1 MSCAEHRGMR
11 SFLISLLIAT
21 PLVSVT
27 ACKKSA
33 DAPPAADNTA
43 QNKRE
48 NLKTADQAA
57 QGGSDLDLTAKI
69 RRGIMDA
76 DGLSTNAQNAK
87 IVVDKGVVTLA
98 GPVATDA
105 ERTKL
110 ISIATS
116 AGATSVVNQLE
127 ISN

>member
-1 MSCAEHRGMR
+1 MR
-11 SFLISLLIAT
+11 SLLISLLIAT
-21 PLVSVT
+21 PLATVG
-27 ACKKSA
+27 ACKSKST

-43 QNKRE
+43 QNKRD
-48 NLKTADQAA
+48 NMATADQAA
-57 QGGSDLDLTAKI
+57 QTGSDLELTQKI
-69 RRGIMDA
+69 RKDIMAA

-110 ISIATS
+110 LAIATN

-127 ISN
+127 ITN